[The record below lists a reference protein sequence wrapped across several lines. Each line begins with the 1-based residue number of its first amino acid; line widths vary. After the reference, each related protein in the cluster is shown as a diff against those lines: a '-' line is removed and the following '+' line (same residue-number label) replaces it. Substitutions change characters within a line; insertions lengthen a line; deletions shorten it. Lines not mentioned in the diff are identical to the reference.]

1 MQRVKKVGADF
12 PNQSDALLAE
22 ALRASERAE
31 EELARLN
38 RTLRTVNECNKALVR
53 ATEEYELLRSVC
65 QILVDVG
72 GLRMVWVGYRE
83 FDEGRT
89 VRPVAHAGYEA
100 GYLDLIRITWGDTEA
115 GRGPMGAAIRTGTR
129 SWTRNILT
137 DPNMAPW
144 RPRRSPV
151 VSHLRS
157 HFLCCLTGR
166 LWRPCALRRRAG
178 CLHRDNS

>member
-1 MQRVKKVGADF
+1 MGADF

-115 GRGPMGAAIRTGTR
+115 GRGPMGAAIRTGT
-129 SWTRNILT
+129 
-137 DPNMAPW
+137 
-144 RPRRSPV
+144 
-151 VSHLRS
+151 
-157 HFLCCLTGR
+157 
-166 LWRPCALRRRAG
+166 
-178 CLHRDNS
+178 

>member
-72 GLRMVWVGYRE
+72 GLRMVSVGYRE

-89 VRPVAHAGYEA
+89 VRPVGTQDMK
-100 GYLDLIRITWGDTEA
+100 LDTW
-115 GRGPMGAAIRTGTR
+115 I
-129 SWTRNILT
+129 
-137 DPNMAPW
+137 
-144 RPRRSPV
+144 
-151 VSHLRS
+151 
-157 HFLCCLTGR
+157 
-166 LWRPCALRRRAG
+166 
-178 CLHRDNS
+178 